1 VPLTRPTYQRA
12 LGALL
17 VLAAAAASAAA
28 PAGAADA
35 RVLMVRGA
43 GFGHGVG
50 MSQQGALGYARH
62 GFDYRAILAHYY
74 SATTLGLAAPASTVR
89 ALLQANAARVKLSG
103 ASRVNGT
110 RLRPAVTYTVTL
122 AGAHAVRIRVDA
134 RHTLSAPL
142 LRFSGSAPLTLRGRA
157 LGGLQNGAY
166 PGALELRP
174 AAHGGV
180 NAIDA
185 VALEDYVR
193 GVIPNEVPASWP
205 AAALQAQAVASRT
218 FALTAHAGPAGV
230 FDVYADTRSQVYRG
244 VADEQPATN
253 AAAAATAGQIVTY
266 AGHPAITYFF
276 STSGGATEN
285 VENAFPGAA
294 ADPWLRGVPDP
305 YDSGP
310 LHSWGPERLSFA
322 DAAAR
327 LGGLVRGAFAG
338 IEVVRRGFSPRIVD
352 AYVLGSQGATPV
364 TGDELAARLGLY
376 DTWAYFSVQDATGE
390 HPEPDRSAQPQANS
404 GGGGGPPPSPAGT
417 SGGTPAGPTSS

>member
-1 VPLTRPTYQRA
+1 MRLTSPTYQRA

-17 VLAAAAASAAA
+17 ALAAAAAGGAA
-28 PAGAADA
+28 PARAADA
-35 RVLMVRGA
+35 RVLVVRGA

-74 SATTLGLAAPASTVR
+74 SGTSLGAAAPGAKVR
-89 ALLQANAARVKLSG
+89 ALVQANTARVRLSG

-110 RLRPAVTYTVTL
+110 RLRPTVTYTVTL
-122 AGAHAVRIRVDA
+122 AGATAVRIRVDS

-142 LRFSGSAPLTLRGRA
+142 LRLSGPAPLRLRGRA
-157 LGGLQNGAY
+157 LSGLQNGTY
-166 PGALELRP
+166 RGALELRP

-180 NAIDA
+180 NAIDV

-193 GVIPNEVPASWP
+193 GVIANEVSASWP

-218 FALTAHAGPAGV
+218 FALTAHAGPTGA

-244 VADEQPATN
+244 VAGEQPATD

-266 AGHPAITYFF
+266 GGSPAITYFF
-276 STSGGATEN
+276 STSGGRTEN
-285 VENAFPGAA
+285 VENAFAGAP

-310 LHSWGPERLSFA
+310 LHSWGPLRMGFT
-322 DAAAR
+322 AAGAR
-327 LGGLVRGAFAG
+327 LRGLVRGAFEG
-338 IEVVRRGFSPRIVD
+338 IEVVRRGFSPRIID
-352 AYVLGSQGATPV
+352 AYVLGAQGATPV
-364 TGDELAARLGLY
+364 TGDELASRLGLY
-376 DTWAYFSVQDATGE
+376 GTWAYFSTQDATGE
-390 HPEPDRSAQPQANS
+390 HPEPDRSGQPTAPAGGS
-404 GGGGGPPPSPAGT
+404 GTSPPPPAGP
-417 SGGTPAGPTSS
+417 SGGTPPG